1 MLLVFAVFL
10 FFIFASSLLLLPVL
24 WGREIRNQY
33 AGSRAVTCPETRRQV
48 AVSLDSTH
56 AAVTGLTGRPD
67 LLIADCT
74 HWPARSNCGQDCLPE
89 AVHQEPYSLGEV
101 KVTTKKIYHLPVLI
115 AAFASWYLGAVWHSQ
130 YLFRTRWMSALG
142 LSQTEL
148 KQIVGWYGPHLLSA
162 GVCLLFSYGVAFLV
176 AYRGRRGIWRG
187 IVIST
192 LLWGA
197 VAVLGVIGA
206 AQARIAEDLLK
217 LELGYTLLASLLVGA
232 IIGGLTGKLVL
243 PEAEE
248 KPVRGL
254 DKGPLSPLNLKGSHP
269 AAAPSHS
276 GGTYVS

>member
-1 MLLVFAVFL
+1 MLLVFGVLL
-10 FFIFASSLLLLPVL
+10 FFIFVSSLLLLPAL

-74 HWPARSNCGQDCLPE
+74 RWPARSNCGQDCLAE

-101 KVTTKKIYHLPVLI
+101 KVRTKKIYHLPVLI

-130 YLFRTRWMSALG
+130 YLFRTRWMTALG
-142 LSQTEL
+142 LSQTEF

-162 GVCLLFSYGVAFLV
+162 GVCLLFAYGVAFLV
-176 AYRGRRGIWRG
+176 AYRGRRGMWRG

-197 VAVLGVIGA
+197 IAVLGVMGA

-243 PEAEE
+243 PAAEE

-254 DKGPLSPLNLKGSHP
+254 EKAPLSPLNLKGNRTVANASH
-269 AAAPSHS
+269 AA
-276 GGTYVS
+276 GMYVS